1 MNVIIIINIFM
12 TDSSVAYVPSH
23 FRAAHTHCIATGTGG
38 SRLYSFIHQQA
49 RNSLVKGSVI

>member
-23 FRAAHTHCIATGTGG
+23 FRRHTHCIATGTGG